1 MNRFAVLLLIV
12 FSGWLRESCAQQL
25 QRTVVSAS
33 GNSSTVSGYS
43 LSATV
48 GQAVYTTGVSGNYFI
63 TQGFQQ
69 PSLIIITEPSYQ
81 DAADAYPNPVGDELT
96 IKFYVNKV
104 KKYTVEI
111 FSVMGNLVHTENFY
125 SLEGIEKRYI
135 DFSEIPRGVYF
146 IHIFSDNKIVNRI
159 IKIEKM

>member
-1 MNRFAVLLLIV
+1 MNRFAVLLLIML
-12 FSGWLRESCAQQL
+12 SGWLRESCAQQL
-25 QRTVVSAS
+25 QRAVVSLD
-33 GNSSTVSGYS
+33 GNCSTVSGYS
-43 LSATV
+43 ISATV
-48 GQAVYTTGVSGNYFI
+48 GQASYTTGSSSNYFI

-69 PSLIIITEPSYQ
+69 PSLITIHEPSYQ

-96 IKFYVNKV
+96 VKFYVNRV

-125 SLEGIEKRYI
+125 NLEGIEKHYI
-135 DFSEIPRGVYF
+135 DFSGIPRGLYI
-146 IHIFSDNKIVNRI
+146 IHIFSDNKIVNRV